1 MNIKC
6 IREFDL
12 EAPEIKHVRSAPVKM
27 GEGKEGVLFVY
38 SYDCIDPGEEY
49 YRHPKDTLKIAL
61 FSSEGDR
68 LWVKDLGEGVIPGIW
83 FCPVLPLDLD
93 CDGVDEIYFVNN
105 ISPDHPFSFVYRK
118 LEALS
123 ALTGETIGRWDWPQ
137 NTFNDRLSLCYRFYL
152 IAGYSNGEPVLIT
165 SQGTYGDM
173 YLQGY
178 GPGMVKK
185 WDKVIPADEPGPRAS
200 HLTPVFDFNNDGID
214 ELFWGER
221 LISVEDGHEVICYD
235 RDAYEGHSDIIIPFL
250 NFETEERYL
259 FTCREGDDEA
269 NVPRVVCFFEDGRHA
284 WTALEEG
291 HMHYGWLATVKY
303 NGGYRRI
310 VMAMKLVQHFG
321 ANALTI
327 DDKVEYY
334 FDAFTGERVEWN
346 IPCKGSSVVP
356 IDINGDGYSE
366 FFCAE
371 GDDIGWFFDSE
382 GNKLYKIN
390 DEFEPREGVQVKN
403 GWILKDYPCEQVM
416 IACKDG
422 KVRIYGDTEASGS
435 EIFSFRQ
442 TYKGYH
448 AFAQKLMA
456 TGYNHY
462 RSNVP
467 CGI

>member
-1 MNIKC
+1 MNIEC
-6 IREFDL
+6 LREFNL
-12 EAPEIKHVRSAPVKM
+12 ESPGIKHVRSAPVNL
-27 GEGKEGVLFVY
+27 GDGKEGVLFVY
-38 SYDCIDPGEEY
+38 SYDSIDPGEEY
-49 YRHPKDTLKIAL
+49 YHHPKDTLKIAVYTA
-61 FSSEGDR
+61 EGKR

-105 ISPDHPFSFVYRK
+105 INPNAPLSFVYRK

-123 ALTGETIGRWDWPQ
+123 PLTGETIGRWDWPQ
-137 NTFNDRLSLCYRFYL
+137 NTFNERLSLCYRFYL
-152 IAGYSNGEPVLIT
+152 IAGYSNGKPVLIT
-165 SQGTYGDM
+165 SQGTYGNM

-178 GPGMVKK
+178 GPGMEKK
-185 WDKVIPADEPGPRAS
+185 WDIVIPADEPGPRAS
-200 HLTPVFDFNNDGID
+200 HLTPVLDFNNDGID

-250 NFETEERYL
+250 NFETKERLL
-259 FTCREGDDEA
+259 FTCREGADEA
-269 NVPRVVCFFEDGRHA
+269 DVPRVVCFNEDGSHA
-284 WTALEEG
+284 WNALDEG
-291 HMHYGWLATVKY
+291 HMHYGWLATVK
-303 NGGYRRI
+303 NGDGYRRV

-321 ANALTI
+321 ENSLTV

-334 FDAFTGERVEWN
+334 FDAFTGEILDWSL
-346 IPCKGSSVVP
+346 PCKGSKVVP
-356 IDINGDGYSE
+356 VDINGDGYSE

-371 GDDIGWFFDSE
+371 GDDIGWFFDSD
-382 GNKLYKIN
+382 GNKLFKIK
-390 DEFEPREGVQVKN
+390 ESFEPREGVQVKN

-416 IACKDG
+416 IACEDG
-422 KVRIYGDTEASGS
+422 KVRIYGDTEAKGS
-435 EIFSFRQ
+435 EIFNFRQ

-462 RSNVP
+462 RSNVS